1 MEAEL
6 ASPALAM
13 KSHRAAGALAE
24 GLPSGVKE
32 LPYTAAEV
40 PFPVLALP
48 FMAEE
53 LPFWGAGPFPAAVLP
68 VIGAD
73 DGTPMLLLLCAT
85 GGAADLKLPPSIIA
99 GLAVAVGADAKVDFV
114 GAVSE
119 MGVAIGEVP
128 ESLAGIGVAVV
139 LAADVCA
146 LFGVA
151 AVSAGVGEVAVP
163 IAEKFSKKHDFAWS
177 NASS

>member
-1 MEAEL
+1 
-6 ASPALAM
+6 
-13 KSHRAAGALAE
+13 
-24 GLPSGVKE
+24 
-32 LPYTAAEV
+32 
-40 PFPVLALP
+40 
-48 FMAEE
+48 
-53 LPFWGAGPFPAAVLP
+53 
-68 VIGAD
+68 
-73 DGTPMLLLLCAT
+73 
-85 GGAADLKLPPSIIA
+85 
-99 GLAVAVGADAKVDFV
+99 
-114 GAVSE
+114 